1 LPDPVQPVT
10 PKIFIMC
17 HQDGIE
23 VPCPEDQDEPHPNNP
38 DGLPARDLINERSFD
53 SEIEETK
60 LPDGTILGTYTSG
73 MTPMLLDYID
83 ENEEEVWTFFKTS
96 YSDGGIFGGE
106 TMTVSSPK
114 TSYVYHYPTGSI
126 TLFTAGQVESGSQP
140 VAIESWT
147 IHQALWGTDTW
158 TQLELNNAP
167 VTTVIN
173 EDADGITISA
183 IRETADGVFT
193 IDYHL
198 GAGEELETFI
208 SFTNNNPAW
217 DGVPNLEAK
226 SVLVTPA
233 VPFIPAIPEVP
244 EVPAIYFAG
253 NDTTRPAIPAIP
265 AVPEQQGVAAVYS
278 EPSWIL
284 SGQPYKFGF
293 VQSIDS
299 ITLTTDEYVGY
310 TEHTDVSNVL
320 TFVDHL
326 GIDVKYDFKD
336 SK

>member
-1 LPDPVQPVT
+1 
-10 PKIFIMC
+10 
-17 HQDGIE
+17 
-23 VPCPEDQDEPHPNNP
+23 
-38 DGLPARDLINERSFD
+38 
-53 SEIEETK
+53 
-60 LPDGTILGTYTSG
+60 
-73 MTPMLLDYID
+73 
-83 ENEEEVWTFFKTS
+83 
-96 YSDGGIFGGE
+96 
-106 TMTVSSPK
+106 
-114 TSYVYHYPTGSI
+114 
-126 TLFTAGQVESGSQP
+126 FTAGQVEGDSQP

-167 VTTVIN
+167 VTTVID

-183 IRETADGVFT
+183 IRETADGVFK

-208 SFTNNNPAW
+208 SFTNNNPEW
-217 DGVPNLEAK
+217 DGVPNMEAK
-226 SVLVTPA
+226 SELVTPA
-233 VPFIPAIPEVP
+233 IPFIAGIPEVP
-244 EVPAIYFAG
+244 AVPSFTHINNG
-253 NDTTRPAIPAIP
+253 TIVPAIPAIP

-326 GIDVKYDFKD
+326 GIDVRYDFKD
-336 SK
+336 AKSELWSVNVDENGLISMDFRYAKGVVNF